1 MNILGAIRREERKL
15 QKQAA
20 KLQRQLNGLKAAAK
34 VLGSS
39 AGNLGKAQKRV
50 FVSRGESEDF
60 RSREKTMGKSESGSK
75 ESCELENFETT
86 DDRTMSSTTPLLP
99 TRRDT
104 KL

>member
-1 MNILGAIRREERKL
+1 
-15 QKQAA
+15 
-20 KLQRQLNGLKAAAK
+20 
-34 VLGSS
+34 
-39 AGNLGKAQKRV
+39 
-50 FVSRGESEDF
+50 
-60 RSREKTMGKSESGSK
+60 MGKSESGSK